1 MVVPPHLKGDEVAR
15 NLMKWAS
22 HRPDVQGAENT
33 DLANLPDDV
42 KNADRRRKSGNSN
55 ASTPT
60 LFNGIISTGERV
72 YNVSRI
78 DFDIF
83 KIGKHY

>member
-1 MVVPPHLKGDEVAR
+1 MR

-33 DLANLPDDV
+33 ELANPPDVV
-42 KNADRRRKSGNSN
+42 KNADRRRKSGDSN

-60 LFNGIISTGERV
+60 LFNGIMRTGERAHKPV
-72 YNVSRI
+72 ELI
-78 DFDIF
+78 
-83 KIGKHY
+83 